1 MAEEIAATMLPLLE
15 NTTVANAVTAIAEE
29 VLPTI
34 TLRRKK
40 PVVPVQAPKEEP
52 SLDPAFDKIQKQPPT
67 DDATLKDFYAKR
79 AKKPQLY
86 GYDGNGGLA
95 IRTKDGVV
103 ENTIALPQYRPLT
116 AENIADMEEKRRNA
130 ISEAEERFEEAMDNL
145 RVKISEYIRGG
156 SQSAVKDAQLE
167 VEVAD
172 EARMRAQFPNQATY
186 KLDSVRTNRL
196 FPELSNN
203 VSVLPFEVYRRAV
216 GMYPLRSMYVK
227 AMTDEEVAAA
237 EAEAEAAE
245 QEATVDDGVD
255 VDTGIKE
262 EAAKPQSNVLILFN
276 RPDDNE
282 YGFMSNEFP
291 VEFNWKGVQ
300 YFMADQALSA
310 EKARF
315 FGDMTVLQKIM
326 KTRSATT
333 MRSEA
338 RKLGFAAAAPVAEG
352 DTEAQGATNVVQQQ
366 KAAQWAT
373 MYPKILLSVLLAK
386 FRQHLGLRRQL
397 LATGDAKIAFAEH
410 RNTEEGI
417 GLAIT
422 DARAGI
428 EAKWRGK
435 NILGQTLMDVR
446 TQLRGGA
453 AEVTGAEASEV
464 KEATISAEDYAAKQQ
479 NAMIGSIM
487 AKRKMPKLPTAGT
500 NF

>member
-1 MAEEIAATMLPLLE
+1 MAEEVAAALTLVE
-15 NTTVANAVTAIAEE
+15 NTPIVNAITAVAEE
-29 VLPTI
+29 VIPSTI

-40 PVVPVQAPKEEP
+40 PIVPEAAP
-52 SLDPAFDKIQKQPPT
+52 SLDPAFEKQQQQQPT
-67 DDATLKDFYAKR
+67 DDSTLRSFYEKR

-86 GYDGNGGLA
+86 GYDGTGGLA
-95 IRTKDGVV
+95 IRTKDGTV
-103 ENTIALPQYRPLT
+103 ENTIPLPQYRPLT
-116 AENIADMEEKRRNA
+116 AELVADMEEKRRDE
-130 ISEAEERFEEAMDNL
+130 ISKAEDQFEEAMDNL
-145 RVKISEYIRGG
+145 RVKISEYIQGG

-167 VEVAD
+167 VEMAD
-172 EARMRAQFPNQATY
+172 EARMRAQFANQATY
-186 KLDSVRTNRL
+186 RLEGVRTNRL
-196 FPELSNN
+196 FPEERHN
-203 VSVLPFEVYRRAV
+203 VTVLPFDVYRRAL

-227 AMTDEEVAAA
+227 AMTDEEIASA

-245 QEATVDDGVD
+245 QEAQVDDGID
-255 VDTGIKE
+255 VDTGVKDE
-262 EAAKPQSNVLILFN
+262 PEKPQSNVLILFN

-282 YGFMSNEFP
+282 YGFMSNEYP

-310 EKARF
+310 EKARY
-315 FGDMTVLQKIM
+315 FGDMAILQKIM

-338 RKLGFAAAAPVAEG
+338 RKLGIVATAMPEG
-352 DTEAQGATNVVQQQ
+352 PEGVATEATNVVQQQ
-366 KAAQWAT
+366 KAAQWAS
-373 MYPKILLSVLLAK
+373 MYPKILISVLLAK

-435 NILGQTLMDVR
+435 NMLGQTLMDVR

-453 AEVTGAEASEV
+453 AEVTGAEASTITD
-464 KEATISAEDYAAKQQ
+464 ATISAEEAAARQQ
-479 NAMIGSIM
+479 GAIIGS
-487 AKRKMPKLPTAGT
+487 KRKMPKLPPPA
-500 NF
+500 NM

>member
-1 MAEEIAATMLPLLE
+1 
-15 NTTVANAVTAIAEE
+15 
-29 VLPTI
+29 
-34 TLRRKK
+34 
-40 PVVPVQAPKEEP
+40 
-52 SLDPAFDKIQKQPPT
+52 
-67 DDATLKDFYAKR
+67 
-79 AKKPQLY
+79 
-86 GYDGNGGLA
+86 
-95 IRTKDGVV
+95 
-103 ENTIALPQYRPLT
+103 
-116 AENIADMEEKRRNA
+116 
-130 ISEAEERFEEAMDNL
+130 
-145 RVKISEYIRGG
+145 
-156 SQSAVKDAQLE
+156 
-167 VEVAD
+167 
-172 EARMRAQFPNQATY
+172 
-186 KLDSVRTNRL
+186 
-196 FPELSNN
+196 
-203 VSVLPFEVYRRAV
+203 
-216 GMYPLRSMYVK
+216 
-227 AMTDEEVAAA
+227 
-237 EAEAEAAE
+237 
-245 QEATVDDGVD
+245 
-255 VDTGIKE
+255 
-262 EAAKPQSNVLILFN
+262 
-276 RPDDNE
+276 
-282 YGFMSNEFP
+282 
-291 VEFNWKGVQ
+291 
-300 YFMADQALSA
+300 MADQALSA

-315 FGDMTVLQKIM
+315 FGDMSILQKIM

-338 RKLGFAAAAPVAEG
+338 RKLGIVAATIEEG
-352 DTEAQGATNVVQQQ
+352 DAEAQGATNVVQQQ

>member
-1 MAEEIAATMLPLLE
+1 MAEEIAAIETLVPLVE
-15 NTTVANAVTAIAEE
+15 NTPIANAVASIVEE
-29 VLPTI
+29 IVQPTI

-40 PVVPVQAPKEEP
+40 PVVEAPA
-52 SLDPAFDKIQKQPPT
+52 DAPPT
-67 DDATLKDFYAKR
+67 EFAPQQVADDNTLKDFYAKR

-86 GYDGNGGLA
+86 GYDGTGGLA
-95 IRTKDGVV
+95 VRTKDGTV
-103 ENTIALPQYRPLT
+103 ENTIPLPQYRPLT
-116 AENIADMEEKRRNA
+116 AEIVADMEERRRTA
-130 ISEAEERFEEAMDNL
+130 IEKAESKFEEAMDNL
-145 RVKISEYIRGG
+145 RVKISEYVRGG
-156 SQSAVKDAQLE
+156 SQSAVKDAQLG
-167 VEVAD
+167 VEIAD
-172 EARMRAQFPNQATY
+172 EARMRAQYANQITY
-186 KLDSVRTNRL
+186 KMESIRMNRL
-196 FPELSNN
+196 FYNDPTD
-203 VSVLPFEVYRRAV
+203 VSAVPYEVYRRAV

-227 AMTDEEVAAA
+227 AMTDEEVIAA
-237 EAEAEAAE
+237 EEEAEAAKE
-245 QEATVDDGVD
+245 EATVDDGVD
-255 VDTGIKE
+255 VDTGIKPAVE
-262 EAAKPQSNVLILFN
+262 QPQSNVLILFN

-282 YGFMSNEFP
+282 YGFMSNEYP

-300 YFMADQALSA
+300 YFMADQALAA
-310 EKARF
+310 EKARY
-315 FGDMTVLQKIM
+315 FGDMTILQKIM

-338 RKLGFAAAAPVAEG
+338 RKLGVVTAAVPTEEGAE
-352 DTEAQGATNVVQQQ
+352 AATNVVAQQ
-366 KAAQWAT
+366 KAASWAT

-435 NILGQTLMDVR
+435 NTLGQALMNVR

-453 AEVTGAEASEV
+453 EEVTGAEASTV
-464 KEATISAEDYAAKQQ
+464 VAATISAEEAAARQQ
-479 NAMIGSIM
+479 GAIIG
-487 AKRKMPKLPTAGT
+487 ARRKMPKLPVPT